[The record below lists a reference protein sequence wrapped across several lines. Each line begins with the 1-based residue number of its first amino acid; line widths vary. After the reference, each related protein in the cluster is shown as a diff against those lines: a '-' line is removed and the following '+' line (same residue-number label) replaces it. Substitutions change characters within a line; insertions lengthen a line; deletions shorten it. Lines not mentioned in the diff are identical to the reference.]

1 MPEWFVVVAAVVALL
16 LVMGAVAILYA
27 RLAPSETLAHSVGLS
42 LASAAVGTVAWYV
55 CVPFVSLPSFADLTI
70 PLGPLGGVAALIA
83 TCAPRALGA
92 GTLASLIFAAAWS
105 LVVYVPVALATFVT
119 GVGGLMPV
127 DHGGSLALNVAAGAA
142 ALGVLVAP
150 GSRDVVATELRVPR
164 GLGSGAVIALV
175 VGWIGWLVTAELAIG
190 PTSAEVVVNALVAAG
205 GGVVGWLAVQR
216 IRHQTT
222 TLAAVAAGLVSG
234 LVAITAGAPLVSPV
248 AAASFGVIAG
258 GLACIL
264 TLRRVQASGRGQ
276 WFIVGSHLV
285 AAATGIVLLGL
296 LATGTGFA
304 FTGQVAFIQDQLLS
318 TAAVAAYSAVVALL
332 LWLLESRL
340 KRVA

>member
-1 MPEWFVVVAAVVALL
+1 MPEWLIVVAAVVALA
-16 LVMGAVAILYA
+16 LVAVAVAILYS

-42 LASAAVGTVAWYV
+42 LACAGVGMLAWFA
-55 CVPFVSLPSFADLTI
+55 CVPFFSVPSFTDLTI
-70 PLGPLGGVAALIA
+70 PLGPLGGVAALVA

-92 GTLASLIFAAAWS
+92 GTVASLIFAGAWS
-105 LVVYVPVALATFVT
+105 LVVYVPVALAIFVT
-119 GVGGLMPV
+119 GVAGIVPV

-150 GSRDVVATELRVPR
+150 GRRSVVAAEIRVPR
-164 GLGSGAVIALV
+164 GLGSGAVVALV
-175 VGWIGWLVTAELAIG
+175 VGWVGWLVAAELAI
-190 PTSAEVVVNALVAAG
+190 TQLSLDVIVNALVAAA
-205 GGVVGWLAVQR
+205 GGVAGWLAVQR

-276 WFIVGSHLV
+276 WFIVGTHLV
-285 AAATGIVLLGL
+285 AAAAGIVLLGL

-304 FTGQVAFIQDQLLS
+304 FTGQIVFIQDQLLS
-318 TAAVAAYSAVVALL
+318 TAAVAGYSAVVALL
-332 LWLLESRL
+332 LWMVVSRL
-340 KRVA
+340 PRVP